1 MTRTEFVSMAAE
13 RTKMTKKDT
22 DKVLSELLAI
32 MSEALD
38 KGDRVQF
45 VGFGTFEV
53 REKAARTAKNP
64 RTGEPVQSEACSRG
78 CLRSN
83 PASSSRSRS
92 TDGSKLTIR
101 SLNSLAV

>member
-1 MTRTEFVSMAAE
+1 MTRTELVSMAAE

-32 MSEALD
+32 MSEALA

-64 RTGEPVQSEACSRG
+64 RTGEPVQIEACRV
-78 CLRSN
+78 
-83 PASSSRSRS
+83 PAFKPGKQLKEQVNRRE
-92 TDGSKLTIR
+92 
-101 SLNSLAV
+101 